1 MDNILFYIDNKK
13 SLKSKN
19 LGGIESLNVD
29 LYNYVKKTNN
39 KTFLSNK
46 LTSKIINKQWDYVIS
61 SNNAQIFDKIT
72 CKKKILW
79 LHNKLQIEKAIRK
92 NQILSI
98 LFNNITA
105 VFNSNYLK
113 KNTSRLYN
121 FQNKLVISNFLT
133 KDFLNLKNNFV
144 SKPFFVWSVQRSKG
158 LDEVL
163 DVWIEKIYPNNEKL
177 KLYIFGIQDPR
188 IERFNLTKL
197 EKYNIFYKGRVNKNI
212 LKMYY
217 KKSMAMI
224 CLGYDETFSLNVLEG
239 FSCGLPMITFGY
251 TAVGELINKKNSFIL
266 KKYSNLSNIVFR
278 IYKLNNKK
286 RNMISNYC
294 INFSKRFY
302 LDKQFYKWK
311 KLLRLN

>member
-1 MDNILFYIDNKK
+1 MNNILFYIDNKK

-46 LTSKIINKQWDYVIS
+46 VTSEIINKQWDYVIS

-98 LFNNITA
+98 LFNDITA

-113 KNTSRLYN
+113 NNTSRLYN

-133 KDFLNLKNNFV
+133 KDFLNLKNNFAR
-144 SKPFFVWSVQRSKG
+144 KPFFVWSVQRSKG

-188 IERFNLTKL
+188 IKRFNLTKL

-266 KKYSNLSNIVFR
+266 KKYSNLSNLVFR

-302 LDKQFYKWK
+302 IHKQFYKWK
-311 KLLRLN
+311 KLLRLK